1 MTSKIITSRGV
12 IDLLIPAD
20 ANPAGD
26 GEYYMICPICTA
38 DRKHNHQNEKKFA
51 INLRK
56 EPKPWRCNHCG
67 EAGYII
73 DDEYM
78 KKAKFKPILNNFDFL
93 PISDGLTNWF
103 WNKRRIS
110 IPTLKAMKISM
121 SSESVKQMRTPPGQ
135 EHIKDTWVQRNCINF
150 KYFKNNVLINIKF
163 RDPYKNFKLI
173 TDASKTIYN
182 IDSFKGKKK
191 GIIVEGEIDVLS
203 YIEAGLSEEY
213 GIGSVPNGATITR
226 EEKEN
231 YEKTGIMKVSSE
243 INLDYLDDVIEE
255 LNEIEIFYI
264 ATDDDAPGIKLRE
277 ELARR
282 LGKERCRYI
291 RFSDYKTT
299 DGKPINDPNELLV
312 EKGPD
317 ALAATIDSAIPF
329 PIDGISTA
337 SDYWD
342 KLEHY
347 YDSGIL
353 KGLSTG
359 WPSLDPYFN
368 WMKGWLYVEN
378 GYPNHGKTTFMLN
391 LIAASIV
398 LYKWKWGIYSP
409 ENYPVE
415 NILMT
420 LAEIF
425 TGKSLDKDN
434 SSRLSKIEYKD
445 VTNNFTN
452 KYIHFINDNDRGYT
466 PEDLRKIKKTLIR
479 QHGITGFYTD
489 PWSSL
494 VHNYRSQ
501 DSEDKYL
508 EHELSL
514 EVRFTTKYNLVNVI
528 SHHPKTPVAVEK
540 APTVFTLTGGKVWWI
555 KGYSIFCVHRRN
567 LSDWKDLLTELHVQK
582 NKDFKAAGEITSAL
596 TPPTFLFNRNNRR
609 FYGQNADDLSKH
621 ESFPFKSYHEANQ
634 AMFEG
639 F

>member
-1 MTSKIITSRGV
+1 
-12 IDLLIPAD
+12 
-20 ANPAGD
+20 
-26 GEYYMICPICTA
+26 
-38 DRKHNHQNEKKFA
+38 
-51 INLRK
+51 
-56 EPKPWRCNHCG
+56 
-67 EAGYII
+67 
-73 DDEYM
+73 
-78 KKAKFKPILNNFDFL
+78 
-93 PISDGLTNWF
+93 
-103 WNKRRIS
+103 
-110 IPTLKAMKISM
+110 
-121 SSESVKQMRTPPGQ
+121 
-135 EHIKDTWVQRNCINF
+135 
-150 KYFKNNVLINIKF
+150 
-163 RDPYKNFKLI
+163 
-173 TDASKTIYN
+173 
-182 IDSFKGKKK
+182 
-191 GIIVEGEIDVLS
+191 
-203 YIEAGLSEEY
+203 
-213 GIGSVPNGATITR
+213 
-226 EEKEN
+226 
-231 YEKTGIMKVSSE
+231 
-243 INLDYLDDVIEE
+243 
-255 LNEIEIFYI
+255 
-264 ATDDDAPGIKLRE
+264 
-277 ELARR
+277 
-282 LGKERCRYI
+282 
-291 RFSDYKTT
+291 
-299 DGKPINDPNELLV
+299 
-312 EKGPD
+312 
-317 ALAATIDSAIPF
+317 
-329 PIDGISTA
+329 
-337 SDYWD
+337 
-342 KLEHY
+342 
-347 YDSGIL
+347 
-353 KGLSTG
+353 
-359 WPSLDPYFN
+359 
-368 WMKGWLYVEN
+368 MKGWLYVEN
-378 GYPNHGKTTFMLN
+378 GYPNHGKALDIETDIPTPYGFKKMRDIKVGDHVYDETGSVCNVIFATDIMVNHQCYEIEFSDHTKIKCDEDHLWFVYDREARSSRARHSRKKPRSHNSRGISQAHLMSQPKTVNTKYIYENQKSSDSNKNNFSIDCTLPVYNSTKSLKIDPYILGLWLGDGCSASATITIGDEDSNEIINEINKLGYEVRKRKAKYIYGLIGIQEILREYDLIKNKHIPEIYLNSSIEQRLELLRGILDTDGSVSSNGMIELSLSNEKLANDSRTLISSLGIPANIMIGRSFLNGENKKDRHRITFYTDMNVFKLSRKQARIRKDIQLRHKYRTIKSCKKIDSVPVKCIQVDSESKLYLASKSYIPTHNTTFMLN

-514 EVRFTTKYNLVNVI
+514 EVRFTTKHNLVNVI